1 MNDSEIRFVK
11 AYNELKSS
19 GAFDL
24 AGFAEAAGACQSVI
38 SEFVNGKR
46 GRQAR
51 VAWFAALCSFGVS
64 GDWLLTG
71 HGSMWQKRKESE
83 KRLSEN

>member
-1 MNDSEIRFVK
+1 MNDSEIRFVN

-24 AGFAEAAGACQSVI
+24 AGFSEAAGACQSVI

-71 HGSMWQKRKESE
+71 RGSMWQKRKESE
-83 KRLSEN
+83 KEA